1 MAYAPSPEPELEPE
15 PEPIVTAA
23 TLQNAADPAPASTA
37 PTALAKPMA
46 AASCAL
52 KVLTLNTHK
61 GFTSFNRRM
70 VLHEL
75 REAVRGVSAD
85 VVFLQEVIGAHNAH
99 PMRYPRWPEVSQYEF
114 LADAIWP
121 AFAYGRNAS
130 YPEGH
135 HGNALLSKF
144 PIVSHHNHDVS
155 IAGPER
161 RGLLHCVIELPAEAT
176 GGTAR
181 RLHAICVHL
190 GLHGAHRLA
199 QMEMLCDL
207 IAREVPDDAPLVVA
221 GDFNDWRVR
230 ANRHLRERAQ
240 LREVFLESRG
250 ASARTFP
257 VRWPLL
263 RLDRIYVRN
272 VVVRHLAVLSLRP
285 WSHLSDHAGLL
296 AEVAL

>member
-1 MAYAPSPEPELEPE
+1 MPPA
-15 PEPIVTAA
+15 AA
-23 TLQNAADPAPASTA
+23 TCT
-37 PTALAKPMA
+37 
-46 AASCAL
+46 L
-52 KVLTLNTHK
+52 KMLTLNTHK
-61 GFTSFNRRM
+61 GFTFFNRRM

-99 PMRYPRWPEVSQYEF
+99 PVRYPRWPEVSQYEF
-114 LADAIWP
+114 LADSIWP
-121 AFAYGRNAS
+121 AYAYGRNAS

-144 PIVSHHNHDVS
+144 PIVSHQNHDVS

-161 RGLLHCVIELPAEAT
+161 RGLLHCVLEMPGTE
-176 GGTAR
+176 GGTTTTR
-181 RLHAICVHL
+181 KLHAICVHL
-190 GLHGAHRLA
+190 GLHGAHRLK
-199 QMEMLCDL
+199 QMDMLCEL

-230 ANRHLRERAQ
+230 ANSRLQDRAQ

-257 VRWPLL
+257 VRFPVL

>member
-1 MAYAPSPEPELEPE
+1 M
-15 PEPIVTAA
+15 TAA
-23 TLQNAADPAPASTA
+23 TLQNAVDPRQASA
-37 PTALAKPMA
+37 ASPALAMPPA
-46 AASCAL
+46 AATCAL
-52 KVLTLNTHK
+52 KMLTLNTHK

-85 VVFLQEVIGAHNAH
+85 VVFLQEVIGAHTAH
-99 PMRYPRWPEVSQYEF
+99 PVRYPRWPEVSQYEF
-114 LADAIWP
+114 LADSIWP

-144 PIVSHHNHDVS
+144 PIVAHQNHDVS
-155 IAGPER
+155 VAGPER
-161 RGLLHCVIELPAEAT
+161 RGLLHCVLEVPGDKA
-176 GGTAR
+176 GHPR

-190 GLHGAHRLA
+190 GLAGSHRRK
-199 QMEMLCDL
+199 QMDMLCDL
-207 IAREVPDDAPLVVA
+207 ISREIPDDAPLVVA
-221 GDFNDWRVR
+221 GDFNDWRVH
-230 ANRHLRERAQ
+230 ANRRLRERAG
-240 LREVFLESRG
+240 LTEVFNESRG

-257 VRWPLL
+257 VRWPVL

>member
-1 MAYAPSPEPELEPE
+1 M
-15 PEPIVTAA
+15 
-23 TLQNAADPAPASTA
+23 
-37 PTALAKPMA
+37 
-46 AASCAL
+46 
-52 KVLTLNTHK
+52 LTLNTHK
-61 GFTSFNRRM
+61 GFTFFNRRM

-85 VVFLQEVIGAHNAH
+85 VVFLQEVIGAHKAH
-99 PMRYPRWPEVSQYEF
+99 PVRYPRWPEVSQYEF
-114 LADAIWP
+114 LADSIWP
-121 AFAYGRNAS
+121 AYAYGRNAS
-130 YPEGH
+130 YPDGH
-135 HGNALLSKF
+135 HGNALLSKY
-144 PIVSHHNHDVS
+144 PIVSHQNHDVS

-161 RGLLHCVIELPAEAT
+161 RGLLHCVLEMPGT
-176 GGTAR
+176 GTDTTPPR
-181 RLHAICVHL
+181 KLHAICVHL
-190 GLHGAHRLA
+190 GLHGAHRLK
-199 QMEMLCDL
+199 QMDILCEL
-207 IAREVPDDAPLVVA
+207 IAREVPEDAPLVVA

-230 ANRHLRERAQ
+230 ANSRLQERAQ

-257 VRWPLL
+257 VRFPVL

>member
-1 MAYAPSPEPELEPE
+1 MAPA
-15 PEPIVTAA
+15 AA
-23 TLQNAADPAPASTA
+23 TFT
-37 PTALAKPMA
+37 
-46 AASCAL
+46 L

-85 VVFLQEVIGAHNAH
+85 VVFLQEVIGSHSAH
-99 PMRYPRWPEVSQYEF
+99 PARYPRWPEVSQYEF
-114 LADAIWP
+114 LADSIWP

-144 PIVSHHNHDVS
+144 PILSHQNHDVS

-161 RGLLHCVIELPAEAT
+161 RGLLHCVLEVPDPCDAPA
-176 GGTAR
+176 R
-181 RLHAICVHL
+181 QIHAICVHL
-190 GLHGAHRLA
+190 GLSGGHRLR
-199 QMEMLCDL
+199 QMDMLCEL
-207 IAREVPDDAPLVVA
+207 IAREIPDDAPLVVA
-221 GDFNDWRVR
+221 GDFNDWRGH
-230 ANRHLRERAQ
+230 ANDRLRVGAG

-250 ASARTFP
+250 ACAKTFP

>member
-1 MAYAPSPEPELEPE
+1 VTAASLQNIVADLPVAPSPLAMPPA
-15 PEPIVTAA
+15 AA
-23 TLQNAADPAPASTA
+23 T
-37 PTALAKPMA
+37 
-46 AASCAL
+46 CVL
-52 KVLTLNTHK
+52 KMLTLNTHK

-85 VVFLQEVIGAHNAH
+85 VVFLQEVIGAHSAH
-99 PMRYPRWPEVSQYEF
+99 PVRYPRWPEVSQYEF
-114 LADAIWP
+114 LADSIWP

-144 PIVSHHNHDVS
+144 PIVSHQNHDVS

-161 RGLLHCVIELPAEAT
+161 RGLLHCVLELPPASP
-176 GGTAR
+176 GGPAR

-190 GLHGAHRLA
+190 GLHGAHRLK
-199 QMEMLCDL
+199 QMDMLCDL
-207 IAREVPDDAPLVVA
+207 IRREVPEDAPLVVA
-221 GDFNDWRVR
+221 GDFNDWRVH
-230 ANRHLRERAQ
+230 ANHRLRDQAH

-257 VRWPLL
+257 VRWPVL
-263 RLDRIYVRN
+263 RLDRIYVRS